1 VFPSLL
7 VYAVYQFLSVSPA
20 QTKSKRFN
28 VRLPIGISG
37 LILADK
43 TNNTQ
48 KKFLKDEN
56 IAMQLFEGCIKSFH
70 IRIPV
75 FNNPLS

>member
-1 VFPSLL
+1 M
-7 VYAVYQFLSVSPA
+7 
-20 QTKSKRFN
+20 
-28 VRLPIGISG
+28 RLPIGISG

-48 KKFLKDEN
+48 KKFLKGEN
-56 IAMQLFEGCIKSFH
+56 IAQQLFEGCIKSFH

-75 FNNPLS
+75 FKHPPS